1 MAITVSGI
9 FIYPV
14 KGLGAISLVESMITP
29 RGLKHDRRFLI
40 VDANNEFV
48 TQREYPKMA
57 TVWVEIEGD
66 KITFSAPDIDS
77 VTFPA
82 EPNEAPTRMVRVWAS
97 HVAAQAVSSE
107 ADQWLSAYLGFD
119 ARLVYMP
126 DSSERAVNPDYGKPG
141 DIVSFADGS
150 PLLIASEA
158 SLSDLN
164 ARILAGGGA
173 AVPMNRF
180 RANIVIKGGDAFA
193 EDRLGEI
200 RIAEARFRAVKP
212 CPRCQVTTTDQAA
225 GVVLGPEPLRTL
237 ATFRET
243 PGGMMFGT
251 NMIPAGGGKIHLG
264 DIVTMPSP
272 AQ

>member
-29 RGLKHDRRFLI
+29 RGLKHDRRFLV

-126 DSSERAVNPDYGKPG
+126 DSSKRAVNPDFGKPG
-141 DIVSFADGS
+141 DIVSFADGY

-158 SLSDLN
+158 SLADLN
-164 ARILAGGGA
+164 SRIVGNGGA

-180 RANIVIKGGDAFA
+180 RPNVVIKGCEAFA
-193 EDRLGEI
+193 EDKLGEI
-200 RIAEARFRAVKP
+200 RIGNAIFRAAKL
-212 CPRCQVTTTDQAA
+212 CARCQVTTTDQAA
-225 GVVLGPEPLRTL
+225 GEVRGPEPLQTL
-237 ATFRET
+237 ATYRDSAS
-243 PGGMMFGT
+243 GVLFGT
-251 NMIPAGGGKIHLG
+251 NLIPVNG
-264 DIVTMPSP
+264 DSICIGDAIAMTS
-272 AQ
+272 